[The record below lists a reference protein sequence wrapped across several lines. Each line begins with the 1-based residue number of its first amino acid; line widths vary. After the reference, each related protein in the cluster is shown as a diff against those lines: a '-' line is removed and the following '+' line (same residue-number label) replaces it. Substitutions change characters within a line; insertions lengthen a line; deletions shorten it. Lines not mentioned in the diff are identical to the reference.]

1 MITNI
6 GKNLL
11 AKYLVGQTQSYASHI
26 AVGCGPSPVLSDGG
40 VFGDYA
46 LKKSLD
52 FEMFRVPIIS
62 RGFVNE
68 NGIDKVVL
76 TAELPTEERYEIT
89 EVGVFSAA
97 SNPVAGSF
105 DSRTIYSFADTDN
118 WLYQPLGS
126 AAIDIESKYEPLDG
140 VAENGIINQSLNVFK
155 TNADNR
161 IFTNQ
166 QRVARNERCRFL
178 NNIIAIVGN
187 DSTLTRNQL
196 GKIDVGTGSKYIRLN
211 QTTVD
216 LTKNSPL
223 DELRLAFSV
232 VSKSPSP
239 STVPDNVKILLEFS
253 YTGLNSAQEYAR
265 FEVDI
270 DDVGYS
276 AGTAVQEVNFAL
288 NRYVV
293 ATKSLKD
300 LNKTDNF
307 DWREVTVAKIYAC
320 VTEAGLPSNLFYV
333 CLDGLRLENIT
344 STNSLYG
351 LTGYSVIKSVGAKPI
366 IKSANTTN
374 YIEFRFALDVG

>member
-26 AVGCGPSPVLSDGG
+26 AVGCGPNPVASDGG
-40 VFGDYA
+40 NFGDYA

-68 NGIDKVVL
+68 DGIDKVVL
-76 TAELPTEERYEIT
+76 TAQLPTEERYEIT
-89 EVGVFSAA
+89 EVGIFSAA

-105 DSRTIYSFADTDN
+105 DSRNIYSFAETDS
-118 WLYQPLGS
+118 WLYQPFNS
-126 AAIDIESKYEPLDG
+126 PAIEIDSVYSPLDG
-140 VAENGIINQSLNVFK
+140 QSENGIINQTLNVFQ

-161 IFTNQ
+161 VFTQ
-166 QRVARNERCRFL
+166 QNRVARNERCRFL

-187 DSTLTRNQL
+187 DSTLTRNL
-196 GKIDVGTGSKYIRLN
+196 SGKLDIGTGSKYIRLN
-211 QTTVD
+211 ETTVD
-216 LTKNSPL
+216 FTKNSPL
-223 DELRLAFSV
+223 DELRFAFSV
-232 VSKSPSP
+232 VNKVANSN
-239 STVPDNVKILLEFS
+239 TVPDNVKILLEFS
-253 YTGLNSAQEYAR
+253 HTGLNSSQEYAR

-270 DDVGYS
+270 DHVGYTE
-276 AGTAVQEVNFAL
+276 GTALETINFAS

-293 ATKSLKD
+293 ATKALKD

-307 DWREVTVAKIYAC
+307 DWREVAVAKIYAC
-320 VTEAGLPSNLFYV
+320 VTENNLPSDQFYV

-351 LTGYSVIKSVGAKPI
+351 LTGYSVIKTVGAKPI

-374 YIEFRFALDVG
+374 YIEFRFALGV

>member
-26 AVGCGPSPVLSDGG
+26 AVGCGPNPVASDGG
-40 VFGDYA
+40 NFGDYA

-68 NGIDKVVL
+68 DGIDKVVL
-76 TAELPTEERYEIT
+76 TAQLPTEERYEIT
-89 EVGVFSAA
+89 EVGIFSAA

-105 DSRTIYSFADTDN
+105 DSRNIYSFAETDS
-118 WLYQPLGS
+118 WLYQPFNS
-126 AAIDIESKYEPLDG
+126 PAIEIDSVYSPLDG
-140 VAENGIINQSLNVFK
+140 QSENGIINQTLNVFQ

-161 IFTNQ
+161 VFTQ
-166 QRVARNERCRFL
+166 QNRVARNERCRFL

-187 DSTLTRNQL
+187 DSTLTRNL
-196 GKIDVGTGSKYIRLN
+196 SGKLDIGTGSKYIRLN
-211 QTTVD
+211 ETTVD
-216 LTKNSPL
+216 FTKNSPL
-223 DELRLAFSV
+223 DELRFAFSV
-232 VSKSPSP
+232 VNKVANSN
-239 STVPDNVKILLEFS
+239 TVPDNVKILLEFS
-253 YTGLNSAQEYAR
+253 HTGLNSSQEYAR

-270 DDVGYS
+270 DDVGYTE
-276 AGTAVQEVNFAL
+276 GTALETINFAS

-293 ATKSLKD
+293 ATKALKD

-307 DWREVTVAKIYAC
+307 DWREVAVAKIYAC
-320 VTEAGLPSNLFYV
+320 VTENNLPSDQFYV

-351 LTGYSVIKSVGAKPI
+351 LTGYSVIKTVGAKPI

-374 YIEFRFALDVG
+374 YIEFRFALGV

>member
-26 AVGCGPSPVLSDGG
+26 AVGCGPNPVASDGG
-40 VFGDYA
+40 NFGDYA

-68 NGIDKVVL
+68 DGIDKIVL

-89 EVGVFSAA
+89 EVGIFSAA

-105 DSRTIYSFADTDN
+105 DSRNIYSFADTDN
-118 WLYQPLGS
+118 WLYQPFGS
-126 AAIDIESKYEPLDG
+126 PAIDIPVRYEPLDG
-140 VAENGIINQSLNVFK
+140 TSENGIINQTVNVFA

-161 IFTNQ
+161 IFTQ
-166 QRVARNERCRFL
+166 SDRVLRNERCRFL

-187 DSTLTRNQL
+187 DSTLTRNSL
-196 GKIDVGTGSKYIRLN
+196 GKIEVGNGSKYIRLN
-211 QTTVD
+211 ETTVD
-216 LTKNSPL
+216 FTKNSPL
-223 DELRLAFSV
+223 DELRFAFSV
-232 VSKSPSP
+232 VNKVANSN
-239 STVPDNVKILLEFS
+239 TVPDNVKILLEFS
-253 YTGLNSAQEYAR
+253 HTGLNSAQEYAR

-270 DDVGYS
+270 DDTGYS
-276 AGTAVQEVNFAL
+276 AGTAEEVINFAS

-293 ATKSLKD
+293 AKKALKD

-307 DWREVTVAKIYAC
+307 DWREVSVAKIYAC
-320 VTEAGLPSNLFYV
+320 VTEAGSPSDLFYV

-374 YIEFRFALDVG
+374 YIEFRFALGV

>member
-26 AVGCGPSPVLSDGG
+26 AVGCGASPLASDGD
-40 VFGDYA
+40 FGDYS

-68 NGIDKVVL
+68 NDIDKIVL

-89 EVGVFSAA
+89 EVGIFSAA

-105 DSRTIYSFADTDN
+105 DSRNIFSFTDTDN
-118 WLYQPLGS
+118 WLYQPFNS
-126 AAIDIESKYEPLDG
+126 PAIDIPVRYEPLSGD
-140 VAENGIINQSLNVFK
+140 AENNNINETAPVFE

-161 IFTNQ
+161 VFTDEY
-166 QRVARNERCRFL
+166 RLERNERCRFL
-178 NNIIAIVGN
+178 NNIIAIAGN
-187 DSTLTRNQL
+187 NSTLTRDES
-196 GKIDVGTGSKYIRLN
+196 GIIRVTSGSKYIRLN
-211 QTTVD
+211 ETTVD
-216 LTKNSPL
+216 LSKNSPL
-223 DELRLAFSV
+223 DELKLAFSV
-232 VSKSPSP
+232 VNKTANSN
-239 STVPDNVKILLEFS
+239 TVPDNVKILLEFS
-253 YTGLNSAQEYAR
+253 YIGTNSLGEYAR

-270 DDVGYS
+270 DDESYVD
-276 AGTAVQEVNFAL
+276 GTADDTFDFSE

-300 LNKTDNF
+300 LRKTDNF
-307 DWREVTVAKIYAC
+307 DWREVNIVKIYSC
-320 VTEAGLPSNLFYV
+320 VTEAGSPSNLFYV
-333 CLDGLRLENIT
+333 CLDGLRLENIS

-351 LTGYSVIKSVGAKPI
+351 LTGYSVIRSAGSKPI

-374 YIEFRFALDVG
+374 YIEFRFSLGV